1 MAENRY
7 YQLLGISEDIK
18 YPNYYQLLGLDFRF
32 KDEAEIQDAFKSQ
45 MKRLQHIKSSKHK
58 GFIEFL
64 KGELKDAR
72 RTLADAN
79 KRAQYDKDLV
89 ADRLEEFKRL
99 IEPVLSSG
107 HLTFKTIETLCK
119 HGVRLGFTV
128 NDATEFISR
137 QATELGV
144 KLVDPTPA
152 PAAGTINVQL
162 NANEEDV
169 KAVLLARKRQESMAR
184 GSKRRSESET
194 RSERGRGQ
202 DRSQGNRKR
211 RGESES
217 EGGRPRGS
225 GGPSS
230 RTLSRQQRWKA
241 QEQKRVQARAI
252 AEYNRAILASKAAMA
267 RHNELRSYFPPVNR
281 SKKIT
286 EQINGKHYSEVFE
299 QEIRS
304 FRESKEQFE
313 LCCKLLEKVGDSR
326 SKRTLEIAEAHVRE
340 IESYL
345 HQGNELKRRLH
356 GQPTQRD
363 EIRLWMKFVRATRSR
378 ALTSRLQL
386 TDPT

>member
-32 KDEAEIQDAFKSQ
+32 KDVEEIQDAFKSQ

-72 RTLADAN
+72 RTLGDPQ

-152 PAAGTINVQL
+152 PAAGTINVRL
-162 NANEEDV
+162 NANDEDV
-169 KAVLLARKRQESMAR
+169 KAVLLARKRQEAAAR
-184 GSKRRSESET
+184 GPQQGSKPRAESG
-194 RSERGRGQ
+194 ERGRG
-202 DRSQGNRKR
+202 RSSGSRKR
-211 RGESES
+211 RGES
-217 EGGRPRGS
+217 GD
-225 GGPSS
+225 PSRSNAPTS

-281 SKKIT
+281 SKRIT
-286 EQINGKHYSEVFE
+286 EEINGKHYSQVFE
-299 QEIRS
+299 EEIRS
-304 FRESKEQFE
+304 FKESKEQFE

-345 HQGNELKRRLH
+345 HQGHELKRRLH

-363 EIRLWMKFVRATRSR
+363 EMRLWMKFVRATRSR